1 MKIVINARL
10 LNERKGGPY
19 RYQVNILNELA
30 LIDKENTYILIVNEK
45 ISDKFGFLNNPNFKQ
60 IVLPFKNRVL
70 FDYICLPLFSYFN
83 KADIFFFPKTTFAPY
98 IRGKKISLYN
108 DIIYFEKFDYRE
120 FKFFD
125 NLHHKLMIPICAKFS
140 IADIAI
146 SNSTSDRM
154 KALLKIKDEKIHM
167 IYDGVEDSFHK
178 INDKQLLADVVSRY
192 NLKSPFLFFAGSL
205 SPRKNIINIIK
216 SFELVKDRIP
226 HNLYFTAGE
235 SWNDSDV
242 FRYINEHNLGSRIIK
257 LGFLPEEELVV
268 LYNLADC
275 YLYPSLYE
283 GFGLPI
289 LEAQAC
295 GCPVITSDRTS
306 CPEVAGE
313 GAVIVNPDSVE
324 ELSQGILK
332 IVSDRNFRKEL
343 INRGF
348 ENIKRFSWKKAA
360 REHIELFNSIV
371 SMK

>member
-1 MKIVINARL
+1 MKIAINARL

-19 RYQVNILNELA
+19 RYQVNILNELSV
-30 LIDKENTYILIVNEK
+30 IDKENSYILLVNEK
-45 ISDKFGFLNNPNFKQ
+45 LIDDFKFLKNKNFRQ
-60 IVLPFKNRVL
+60 IVFPIKNKII
-70 FDYICLPLFSYFN
+70 FDYIYLPIFSLIN
-83 KADIFFFPKTTFAPY
+83 RIDIFFFPKTTFAPY
-98 IRGKKISLYN
+98 IKGKKISLYN
-108 DIIYFEKFDYRE
+108 DIIYFEKFNFRE

-125 NLHHKLMIPICAKFS
+125 NLHHKLMIPICARFS

-154 KALLKIKDEKIHM
+154 KALLNIKEEKINM
-167 IYDGVEDSFHK
+167 IYDGVEDSFHQ
-178 INDKQLLADVVSRY
+178 INDKKILENVASKY
-192 NLKSPFLFFAGSL
+192 NLKFPFLFFAGSL

-216 SFELVKDRIP
+216 AFEIIKDTIP
-226 HNLYFTAGE
+226 HNIYFTAGE

-242 FRYINEHNLGSRIIK
+242 FRYVEEHKLSSRVIK
-257 LGFLPEEELVV
+257 LGFLSEEELVV

-295 GCPVITSDRTS
+295 GCPVITSNLTS

-313 GAVIVNPDSVE
+313 GAVIIDAYSIE
-324 ELSQGILK
+324 DLSAGILK
-332 IVSDRNFRKEL
+332 IVNNRNFRKDL
-343 INRGF
+343 IKKGF

-360 REHIELFNSIV
+360 KEHLELFNRIV
-371 SMK
+371 KM